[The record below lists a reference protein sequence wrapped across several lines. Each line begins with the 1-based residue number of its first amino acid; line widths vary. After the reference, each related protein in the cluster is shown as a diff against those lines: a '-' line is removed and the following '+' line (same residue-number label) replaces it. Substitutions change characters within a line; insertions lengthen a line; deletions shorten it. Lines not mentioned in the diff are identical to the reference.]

1 MAVKTISEALV
12 YLKFEGKLKFE
23 VIMFSF
29 LKKDVNYNKFLFL
42 VFNEINWVETMYGF
56 THLRKIQSDGLN
68 STSL

>member
-12 YLKFEGKLKFE
+12 YLKFERKLKFE

-42 VFNEINWVETMYGF
+42 VFNEINWVETSMVLHICAKYN
-56 THLRKIQSDGLN
+56 QMA
-68 STSL
+68 